1 MTTTLHTITCPKC
14 PHCGIASTMPL
25 AEEVITRLNNRF
37 ASGELIQDILPAM
50 SLEQREMIITGTHP
64 ECWDAM
70 FAYLDED

>member
-1 MTTTLHTITCPKC
+1 
-14 PHCGIASTMPL
+14 MPL